1 MSRNTDKEGIAIK
14 HFKRHSLIG
23 HNSPL
28 GETLDFRPRIGHS
41 DSLKPYKPEE
51 LIKIYDAQAESS
63 KVFTNT
69 KSRHS
74 TKPSTTGSVRACQ
87 NNFK

>member
-51 LIKIYDAQAESS
+51 LIKIYDA
-63 KVFTNT
+63 
-69 KSRHS
+69 
-74 TKPSTTGSVRACQ
+74 
-87 NNFK
+87 